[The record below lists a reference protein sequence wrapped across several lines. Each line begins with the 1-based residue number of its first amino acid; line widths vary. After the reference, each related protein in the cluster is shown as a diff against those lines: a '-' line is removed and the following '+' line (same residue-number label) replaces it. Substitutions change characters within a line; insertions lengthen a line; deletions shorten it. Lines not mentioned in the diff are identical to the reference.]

1 MFVTRATG
9 LTSARLSAPPP
20 PGGDAAAALQADGV
34 LPHQDP
40 CPAVRRPLR
49 PHGHALR
56 RHHALGSTDL
66 PSLTA
71 IANCW
76 VAAWWR
82 SSLSALTAAAS
93 FFGAFSARE
102 CFSVPSFWDAPP
114 ALPIHQSSIRK
125 NVLGS
130 PVSRALGLRIR
141 FYCLLTITQWC
152 FAKKNSKHQLMMYK

>member
-40 CPAVRRPLR
+40 SPAVRRPLR

-66 PSLTA
+66 PGLTA
-71 IANCW
+71 DANCW

-82 SSLSALTAAAS
+82 SSRSALTAAAS

-102 CFSVPSFWDAPP
+102 CFSVPSFWDPTPSVANSSVINLQKCSWVSGFPSTGAEDP
-114 ALPIHQSSIRK
+114 LLLPSDHHT
-125 NVLGS
+125 V
-130 PVSRALGLRIR
+130 V
-141 FYCLLTITQWC
+141 FC
-152 FAKKNSKHQLMMYK
+152 KKKFQTPINDV